1 MRPLIGITSNYIKD
15 SQFGMA
21 AHIGGPG
28 QFWQALADDY
38 VQAVSRAGGVPV
50 LLPVLPDPED
60 AQAYLDELDGILFSG
75 GCDMSPLSFG
85 ENTTSKVGE
94 ICTERDDQELALMR
108 AALEKPHFPVLG
120 ICRGCQL
127 LNVALGGTLVLDIDT
142 SANGEHFLSQQRM
155 SVLTHQIETVPG
167 SLIDRLLVGETRV
180 NSYHHQCVAIPGK
193 GVEITATDC
202 HGIPECLEVPNR
214 EGFTLATQWH
224 PEGLALVN
232 DHHLNIFQAFVQAAS
247 EQKNRG

>member
-1 MRPLIGITSNYIKD
+1 MGTLIGITANYVKD

-38 VQAVSRAGGVPV
+38 VQAISRAGGVPV
-50 LLPVLPDPED
+50 LLPVLPNPED
-60 AQAYLDELDGILFSG
+60 SQTYLDKLDGILFSG

-85 ENTTSKVGE
+85 ENTTSKIGE
-94 ICTERDDQELALMR
+94 VCAERDEQELTLIR
-108 AALEKPHFPVLG
+108 AALAKSHFPVLG

-127 LNVALGGTLVLDIDT
+127 LNVALGGTLILDIDT
-142 SANGEHFLSQQRM
+142 SANGDHFFSQQRM
-155 SVLTHQIETVPG
+155 SVLTHQIETVSG
-167 SLIDRLLVGETRV
+167 SLIKRLMETETRV
-180 NSYHHQCVAIPGK
+180 NSYHHQCVATLGD
-193 GVEITATDC
+193 GVVITASDC
-202 HGIPECLEVPNR
+202 HGIPECLEVPGR

-232 DHHLNIFQAFVQAAS
+232 DHHLNIFKAFVQAAS
-247 EQKNRG
+247 EHKNRG